1 MTGKTALVIDDN
13 GDIRDV
19 LRVMLES
26 AAFQVDVLPD
36 GIDALE
42 LKKWYDVI
50 LLDLKMPVFD
60 GQRLTDYWQLT
71 DPDILRRVIVLSG
84 YSRLKMDQEP
94 ATFARLPKPFD
105 YATLMKVIGDCITQG
120 EADSAARPS
129 HV

>member
-1 MTGKTALVIDDN
+1 MSDEKTALVIDDD

-26 AAFQVDVLPD
+26 HGFQVDVLSD
-36 GIDALE
+36 GIDAVGM
-42 LKKWYDVI
+42 KKWYDVI

-60 GQRLTDYWQLT
+60 GHRLTDYWQLT

-84 YSRLKMDQEP
+84 YSRLTVDQEP
-94 ATFARLPKPFD
+94 ATFARLEKPFD
-105 YATLMKVIGDCITQG
+105 YVALMKVVGECIAQAQPRVSG
-120 EADSAARPS
+120 GS